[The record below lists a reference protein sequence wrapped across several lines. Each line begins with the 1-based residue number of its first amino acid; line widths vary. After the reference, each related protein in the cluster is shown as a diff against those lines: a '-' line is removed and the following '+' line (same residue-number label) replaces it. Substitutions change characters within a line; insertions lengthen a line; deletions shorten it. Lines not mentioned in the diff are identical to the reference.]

1 MGKRIIVQRRGRG
14 TQIFRAPTFRRTAPA
29 RYPPIASGEFSGV
42 LRGVVS
48 EIVHDPGRGTP
59 VALLRFEN
67 GERFYVAAPE
77 GLGIGQKIMR
87 GGVATAEVG
96 NILPIGKISEGTLV
110 CNLELNPGDGGAS
123 ARSSGTYA
131 LVVAHTPRGT
141 EVRLPSGKSIY
152 LKDECRATVGVISGG
167 GRTEKPF
174 LKAGAKRA
182 LMRARGRRWPIV
194 EGQKMVAASHPYGGG
209 RHKHAG
215 KPTTVSRTT
224 PPGRKVGM
232 IAARQT
238 GRAAKRMRRVA
249 QVL

>member
-1 MGKRIIVQRRGRG
+1 MGKNILVQRRGRG
-14 TQIFRAPTFRRTAPA
+14 TSVFRAPTYRRVAPA
-29 RYPPIASGEFSGV
+29 RYPPITTGELTGV
-42 LRGVVS
+42 LKGDVS

-59 VALLRFEN
+59 LALLKFEN
-67 GERFYVAAPE
+67 GERFYVPATE
-77 GLGIGQKIMR
+77 GLGLEQKVAR
-87 GGVATAEVG
+87 GGTATAEIG
-96 NILPIGKISEGTLV
+96 NILPIGRMPEGTMV
-110 CNLELNPGDGGAS
+110 CNLELNPGDGGTI
-123 ARSSGTYA
+123 ARSSGAYA

-141 EVRLPSGKSIY
+141 EVRLPSGKSVY
-152 LKDECRATVGVISGG
+152 LKDECRATVGVISAA

-174 LKAGAKRA
+174 LKAGAKMQ
-182 LMRARGRRWPIV
+182 LMSARGRRWPIV
-194 EGQKMVAASHPYGGG
+194 KGQKMVAASHPYGGG

-215 KPTTVSRTT
+215 KPTTVSRST

>member
-1 MGKRIIVQRRGRG
+1 MGKNILVQRRGRG
-14 TQIFRAPTFRRTAPA
+14 TSVFRAPTYRRVAPA
-29 RYPPIASGEFSGV
+29 RYPPIATGELTGV
-42 LRGVVS
+42 LKGDVS

-59 VALLRFEN
+59 LALLKFEN
-67 GERFYVAAPE
+67 GERFYVPATE
-77 GLGIGQKIMR
+77 GLGLEQKVAR
-87 GGVATAEVG
+87 GGTATAEIG
-96 NILPIGKISEGTLV
+96 NILPIGRMPEGTMV
-110 CNLELNPGDGGAS
+110 CNLELNPGDGGTI
-123 ARSSGTYA
+123 ARSSGANA

-141 EVRLPSGKSIY
+141 EVRLPSGKSVY
-152 LKDECRATVGVISGG
+152 LKDECRATVGVISAG

-174 LKAGAKRA
+174 LKAGAKMQ
-182 LMRARGRRWPIV
+182 LMSARGRRWPIV
-194 EGQKMVAASHPYGGG
+194 KGQKMVAASHPYGGG

-238 GRAAKRMRRVA
+238 GRAAKRMRQVA

>member
-1 MGKRIIVQRRGRG
+1 M
-14 TQIFRAPTFRRTAPA
+14 FRAPTYRRVAPA
-29 RYPPIASGEFSGV
+29 RYPPIATGELTGV
-42 LRGVVS
+42 LKGDVS

-59 VALLRFEN
+59 LALLKFEN
-67 GERFYVAAPE
+67 GERFYVPATE
-77 GLGIGQKIMR
+77 GLGLEQKVAR
-87 GGVATAEVG
+87 GGTATAEIG
-96 NILPIGKISEGTLV
+96 NILPIGRMPEGTMV
-110 CNLELNPGDGGAS
+110 CNLELSPGDGGTI
-123 ARSSGTYA
+123 ARSSGAYA

-141 EVRLPSGKSIY
+141 EARLPSGKSVY
-152 LKDECRATVGVISGG
+152 LKDECRATVGVISAA

-174 LKAGAKRA
+174 LKAGAKMQ
-182 LMRARGRRWPIV
+182 LMSTRGRRWPIV
-194 EGQKMVAASHPYGGG
+194 KGQKMVAASHPYGGG

-224 PPGRKVGM
+224 PPGRKVGL

>member
-1 MGKRIIVQRRGRG
+1 MGKNILVQRRGRG
-14 TQIFRAPTFRRTAPA
+14 TQVFRAPTYRREAPA
-29 RYPPIASGEFSGV
+29 RYPPIATGELAGA
-42 LRGVVS
+42 LEGVVS
-48 EIVHDPGRGTP
+48 KIVHDPGRGTP
-59 VALLRFEN
+59 VALLRFKN
-67 GERFYVAAPE
+67 GEQFYVTAPE
-77 GLGIGQKIMR
+77 GLGLDQRVTR
-87 GGVATAEVG
+87 GGAALAEIG

-110 CNLELNPGDGGAS
+110 CNLELNPGDGGTLARAS
-123 ARSSGTYA
+123 GAYA

-141 EVRLPSGKSIY
+141 EVRLPSGRSVY
-152 LKDECRATVGVISGG
+152 LRDECRATVGVTSGG

-174 LKAGAKRA
+174 LKAGARQV

-194 EGQKMVAASHPYGGG
+194 KGQKMVAASHPYGGG

-224 PPGRKVGM
+224 PPGRKVGL

>member
-1 MGKRIIVQRRGRG
+1 MGKKILVQRRGRG
-14 TQIFRAPTFRRTAPA
+14 TQVFRAPTHRREAPA
-29 RYPPIASGEFSGV
+29 RYPPISTGELAGTME
-42 LRGVVS
+42 GTVS
-48 EIVHDPGRGTP
+48 KIVHDPGRGTP
-59 VALLRFEN
+59 VASLKFEN
-67 GERFYVAAPE
+67 GEQFYVPATE
-77 GLGIGQKIMR
+77 GLSIDQKVMR
-87 GGVATAEVG
+87 GGTAVADVG
-96 NILPIGKISEGTLV
+96 NILPISKISEGTLV
-110 CNLELNPGDGGAS
+110 CNLELDPGDGGKL
-123 ARSSGTYA
+123 ARSSGAYA

-152 LKDECRATVGVISGG
+152 LKGECRATIGVISGG

-174 LKAGAKRA
+174 LTAGARQA
-182 LMRARGRRWPIV
+182 LMSARGRRWPIV
-194 EGQKMVAASHPYGGG
+194 KGQKMVAASHPYGGG

-238 GRAAKRMRRVA
+238 GRAAKRMRQVA

>member
-1 MGKRIIVQRRGRG
+1 MGKNILVQRRGRG
-14 TQIFRAPTFRRTAPA
+14 TIVFRAPTHRRVAPA
-29 RYPPIASGEFSGV
+29 RYPPISSGELSGV
-42 LRGVVS
+42 LKGDVS

-59 VALLRFEN
+59 LALLRFEN
-67 GERFYVAAPE
+67 GEKFYVPATE
-77 GLGIGQKIMR
+77 GLALEQRINR
-87 GGVATAEVG
+87 GGTATPELG
-96 NILPIGKISEGTLV
+96 NILPIGKMPEGTLV
-110 CNLELNPGDGGAS
+110 CNLELNPSDGGTL

-141 EVRLPSGKSIY
+141 EVRLPSGRSVY
-152 LKDECRATVGVISGG
+152 LKDECRAMVGVVSGA

-174 LKAGAKRA
+174 LKAGAKGL
-182 LMRARGRRWPIV
+182 LMKARGRHWPIV
-194 EGQKMVAASHPYGGG
+194 KGQKMVSASHPYGGG

-215 KPTTVSRTT
+215 KPTTVSRNT

-238 GRAAKRMRRVA
+238 GRAAKRMRQVA